1 MRCHLDNPLERS
13 VGGGLE
19 PLNAVIE
26 VAKFACPNEWSRYCD
41 LAHQLVQTGEATEIS
56 REEAGRQLLAADGK
70 HGAHTLASL
79 TAQASGYRQ
88 LTGFGRP
95 PKTELEIAVEE
106 TNELEDLFRNRLL
119 EALQSRRYLLKAFDR
134 LEQRTLSPALI
145 KPEHFRFGSDEMEL
159 NEIKLAGVHFVR
171 AQAIAASQNDPPGRK
186 PGQNSS
192 KDLACDIVLSIL
204 NDEARRPPKRHG
216 RLVALARMVQK
227 VLHKE
232 GKTYVVDSIEKFIR
246 GTVRVWEDANP
257 DE

>member
-1 MRCHLDNPLERS
+1 
-13 VGGGLE
+13 
-19 PLNAVIE
+19 
-26 VAKFACPNEWSRYCD
+26 
-41 LAHQLVQTGEATEIS
+41 
-56 REEAGRQLLAADGK
+56 
-70 HGAHTLASL
+70 
-79 TAQASGYRQ
+79 
-88 LTGFGRP
+88 
-95 PKTELEIAVEE
+95 
-106 TNELEDLFRNRLL
+106 
-119 EALQSRRYLLKAFDR
+119 
-134 LEQRTLSPALI
+134 
-145 KPEHFRFGSDEMEL
+145 MEL